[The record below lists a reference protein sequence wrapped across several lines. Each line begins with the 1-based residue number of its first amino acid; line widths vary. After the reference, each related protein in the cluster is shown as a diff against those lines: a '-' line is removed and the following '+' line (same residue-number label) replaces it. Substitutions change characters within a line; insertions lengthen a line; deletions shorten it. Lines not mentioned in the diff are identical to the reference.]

1 MSNDPMDA
9 GAVEWEDIQFRMLEE
24 MEIFYFENNIGQSNL
39 ALRKLDDNSA
49 LILKEQR
56 VVQVNGNQKV
66 WQKDY

>member
-24 MEIFYFENNIGQSNL
+24 MEIFYFENHMGQSNL
-39 ALRKLDDNSA
+39 ALRKLDDNNA

-56 VVQVNGNQKV
+56 VIQVNGNQKV